1 MHSHKV
7 SPVYIQGSQ
16 FISMHLKVYPGI
28 LVGFQGISRYPKV
41 SQGISRYPQ
50 GFLHGFIHPKVSQ
63 GISRY
68 LKVSP
73 GIPRIHPRI
82 HPSQGISRY
91 LQVSPGIPRILQEFE
106 GICRIHP
113 GIPRYFQDT
122 SSDPKVYQGIS
133 RMPPWMPWY
142 FQDTYRLVQEE
153 FLRLCKSKCGL
164 DTKRWTLGEIHGPMT
179 CITSLTEYDTVL
191 NMCLFE
197 GLLSLFRYPHNVCV
211 HMWRLYIELKV
222 LPVCG

>member
-1 MHSHKV
+1 MA
-7 SPVYIQGSQ
+7 
-16 FISMHLKVYPGI
+16 YPGI
-28 LVGFQGISRYPKV
+28 SEQCTPPRYLQYTSRDHNLSQCISRYIQEFSWDSKV
-41 SQGISRYPQ
+41 SQGIP
-50 GFLHGFIHPKVSQ
+50 
-63 GISRY
+63 RY

-73 GIPRIHPRI
+73 GIPRDSSMDSSIPRY
-82 HPSQGISRY
+82 PKVSQGISRY

-142 FQDTYRLVQEE
+142 YQDTYRLVQEE

-197 GLLSLFRYPHNVCV
+197 GLLSLFKYPHNVCV

>member
-1 MHSHKV
+1 MDS
-7 SPVYIQGSQ
+7 SIP
-16 FISMHLKVYPGI
+16 
-28 LVGFQGISRYPKV
+28 RYPKV
-41 SQGISRYPQ
+41 
-50 GFLHGFIHPKVSQ
+50 
-63 GISRY
+63 
-68 LKVSP
+68 
-73 GIPRIHPRI
+73 
-82 HPSQGISRY
+82 SQGISRY

-197 GLLSLFRYPHNVCV
+197 GLLSLFKYPHNVCV

>member
-91 LQVSPGIPRILQEFE
+91 LQVSPGIPRDS
-106 GICRIHP
+106 P
-113 GIPRYFQDT
+113 MDSSIPRY
-122 SSDPKVYQGIS
+122 PKVSQGIS
-133 RMPPWMPWY
+133 RYLQVSPGFSRNSKASAGYIQGSQGISRIHPVIPRY
-142 FQDTYRLVQEE
+142 IKVSPGCLHGCHGISRIHTG
-153 FLRLCKSKCGL
+153 LCKRSSCDCANRNVVLIPNVG
-164 DTKRWTLGEIHGPMT
+164 RWEKYM
-179 CITSLTEYDTVL
+179 D
-191 NMCLFE
+191 
-197 GLLSLFRYPHNVCV
+197 R
-211 HMWRLYIELKV
+211 
-222 LPVCG
+222 